1 MPAAFCAPVI
11 HHYNQYHNTM
21 NNESLAGTLVLV
33 HPDPESDTGKNKGQ
47 IGVLTYARS
56 ETENYVRFPEG
67 GEAYYPAERVM
78 MLKDKQQVLNDLT
91 ENGSSMPLDD
101 FKAMYKIMLL
111 QERGTSQ
118 ALYSALAIANDHP
131 GVQNNVLESISPTQK
146 QEVAKTYGR

>member
-1 MPAAFCAPVI
+1 ME
-11 HHYNQYHNTM
+11 NQT
-21 NNESLAGTLVLV
+21 LTGTLVLV
-33 HPDPESDTGKNKGQ
+33 QPDLENDAGTKKGL
-47 IGVLTYARS
+47 IGILTYARS

-91 ENGSSMPLDD
+91 ENGSSMPLND

-111 QERGTSQ
+111 QDRGTSQ

-131 GVQNNVLESISPTQK
+131 GVQGNVLESISPTQK
-146 QEVAKTYGR
+146 QELAKTYGR

>member
-1 MPAAFCAPVI
+1 ME
-11 HHYNQYHNTM
+11 NQT
-21 NNESLAGTLVLV
+21 LAGTLVLV
-33 HPDPESDTGKNKGQ
+33 QPDLENDTGQKKGQ

-67 GEAYYPAERVM
+67 GEAFYPAGQVM
-78 MLKDKQQVLNDLT
+78 MLKDKQKVFDDLT
-91 ENGSSMPLDD
+91 NNGSAMPLDD

-131 GVQNNVLESISPTQK
+131 GVQERVLDAISQTPK
-146 QEVAKTYGR
+146 QELAKSYGR